1 MRRLPV
7 YLVVDTS
14 GSMRGESI
22 YAVNVGIQ
30 SMLNA
35 LRQDPY
41 ALESAHISIITY
53 DNEARENTPLTALEH
68 FQFQDIVV
76 PSTGGTFTGAALEC
90 LMNCIK
96 RDVRKSNNQQKGD
109 WRPMVFL
116 MTDGKPSDMY
126 AFTEACKAIKNFAI
140 GSIIACAIGKKADT
154 AHLKLLTDQIVALE
168 TLDSTAFAGFFKWVS
183 ASVASGSLSAGVSN
197 NHSDN
202 LPPPPPEIQL
212 VL

>member
-7 YLVVDTS
+7 YLVIDTS

-22 YAVNVGIQ
+22 NAVNVGIR

-41 ALESAHISIITY
+41 ALESVYISIITF
-53 DNEARENTPLTALEH
+53 DNEAREIIPLTALEQ
-68 FQFQDIVV
+68 FQFQDLSV
-76 PSTGGTFTGAALEC
+76 PSSGATFTGASLEC
-90 LMNCIK
+90 LINSIN
-96 RDVRKSNNQQKGD
+96 RDVKKSNSEQKGD

-116 MTDGKPSDMY
+116 MTDGKPSDMFAY
-126 AFTEACKAIKNFAI
+126 TEACKAIKNIAI
-140 GSIIACAIGKKADT
+140 ASIVCCAIGKKADT
-154 AHLKLLTDQIVALE
+154 EHLKLLSSQIVALE
-168 TLDSTAFAGFFKWVS
+168 TLDSNAFAGFFKWISV
-183 ASVASGSLSAGVSN
+183 SVASGSSSSGINIS
-197 NHSDN
+197 SDD